1 MIYKTHTHTCA
12 YQPTVQDLAVK
23 KLCNFKIKLC
33 EIYISKNECIF
44 KVFRDLFKIINE
56 CVNNFSQGL
65 NVIFS
70 AVNLYGKFN

>member
-1 MIYKTHTHTCA
+1 MIYKTHTCA

-33 EIYISKNECIF
+33 EIYIFQKINVF

-56 CVNNFSQGL
+56 CVNNFSESL
-65 NVIFS
+65 NVILS
-70 AVNLYGKFN
+70 GVNLYGKFN